1 MYLSHQT
8 YDNPNGKTHD
18 YSNREIF
25 KNFYNKGEL
34 ILLMFYKRYCD
45 VKRYSVCKSAIE
57 FHIPKPGKYIIKY
70 T

>member
-25 KNFYNKGEL
+25 KNFYNKGENNIDVL
-34 ILLMFYKRYCD
+34 QAILWREKLQCL
-45 VKRYSVCKSAIE
+45 
-57 FHIPKPGKYIIKY
+57 
-70 T
+70 